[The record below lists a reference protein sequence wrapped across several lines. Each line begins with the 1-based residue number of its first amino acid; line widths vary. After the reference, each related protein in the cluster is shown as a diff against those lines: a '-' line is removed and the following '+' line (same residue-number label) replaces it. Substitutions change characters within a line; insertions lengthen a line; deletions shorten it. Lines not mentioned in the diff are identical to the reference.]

1 MRLGDSF
8 RGLMQRG
15 AWPARRGGATL
26 LWPMEAPVNLTLFA
40 HVIAR
45 SEDEIDLAEAA
56 LLIAEAEHPGLEVPR
71 YLAMLDRLGAD
82 VRRALDQPLDHTEA
96 TVGSAPVEHVLQV
109 IYGQHG
115 FRGNS
120 TDYYDPRN
128 SYLNQVLDRHLGIPI
143 TLAIVL
149 LEVCRRAGITAH
161 GVSFPGHFLVRSPLP
176 ALPSSGRGALS
187 NRALLIDPFEGRLL
201 GREELK
207 ALAARATGSN
217 QEPDPRLL
225 QPASKRQILVRMLS
239 NLRAIYS
246 KRQDPERLREVLER
260 IQVLSPSEELRKE
273 LEQIGGRQ
281 PWPQRA
287 HLLN

>member
-1 MRLGDSF
+1 
-8 RGLMQRG
+8 
-15 AWPARRGGATL
+15 
-26 LWPMEAPVNLTLFA
+26 MEAPVNLTLFA